1 MPWAVCFLF
10 LVSFFCE
17 KQFAARRSFLRDSVI
32 GDIVYRICRSGNAG
46 NGIGRQWRCF
56 IPGAVKI
63 VELPGMNA
71 GKIEIET
78 G

>member
-1 MPWAVCFLF
+1 
-10 LVSFFCE
+10 
-17 KQFAARRSFLRDSVI
+17 VI

-71 GKIEIET
+71 GKIEEEI